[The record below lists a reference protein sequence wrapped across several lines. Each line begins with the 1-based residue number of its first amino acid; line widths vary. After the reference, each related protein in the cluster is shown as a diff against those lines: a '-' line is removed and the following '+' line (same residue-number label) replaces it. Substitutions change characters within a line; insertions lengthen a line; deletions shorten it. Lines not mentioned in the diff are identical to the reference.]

1 MKNLLI
7 ILVIAITL
15 SSCSEYQKALKS
27 EDVGVKY
34 KMGEKMYNDGK
45 FAKANRIFEQII
57 PSYRGKPQAEK
68 LMFLNAD
75 ASYQQGDY
83 YISGYHFER
92 FVSSYPR
99 SEKLGEASFKSAR
112 SYYELS
118 PVYSKDQTETITA
131 LEKLQE
137 FINQFPESEN
147 VAKANEYV
155 KELDYKLEKKAFEIA
170 KQYNRISDYKSS
182 IAAFDNFISDF
193 PGTKLREEALYVR
206 FDSAY
211 QLASKSVEYKKK
223 DRLET
228 AKTYYNQFTKRYANS
243 DFTEEARSK
252 AEDIDRQLEQY
263 STKS

>member
-1 MKNLLI
+1 MKNLLV
-7 ILVIAITL
+7 ILVIAITI

-27 EDVGVKY
+27 EDIGVKY
-34 KMGEKMYNDGK
+34 KMGEKMYKAGK

-75 ASYQQGDY
+75 ASYQQEDY
-83 YISGYHFER
+83 YVSGYHFER
-92 FVSSYPR
+92 FVSAYPK
-99 SEKLGEASFKSAR
+99 SQKLAEASFKSAR

-131 LEKLQE
+131 LEKLQQ
-137 FINQFPESEN
+137 FINQYPESEN

-155 KELDYKLEKKAFEIA
+155 KELDFKLEKKAFETA
-170 KQYNRISDYKSS
+170 KQYNHISDYKSS

-211 QLASKSVEYKKK
+211 KLATKSIERKKK
-223 DRLET
+223 ERLET
-228 AKTYYNQFTKRYANS
+228 AKNYYDQFLKRYVNSEFIEIAREKAN
-243 DFTEEARSK
+243 
-252 AEDIDRQLEQY
+252 DIDRQLEQY